1 MPSLQADSTVR
12 TTCPYCG
19 VGCQM
24 QLQIAQGQIYRVEAP
39 FDAAPNYGNLCV
51 KGRFGLDFATHPRR
65 LRTPLIRAGEP
76 GNFREASWDEA
87 LDFTSQRL
95 SRLVTEHGGDSIA
108 TYACA
113 KATNE
118 DNFVFQKWVRAV
130 LGTNNIDHCARLCH
144 AGSVTGLQLAIG
156 SSAMSN
162 SIAEMENLDTFI
174 VTGSNTTE
182 THPVI
187 SLFLKKAVRKN
198 GAKLIVI
205 DPRQIELTDFAALWL
220 RQKPGTD
227 VAVFQA
233 MAHVIVSE
241 KLFNPNFIEARTEG
255 FEDYIES
262 LEHCSPEWAEQISG
276 VPADDIRRA
285 ARMYATA
292 ERAAFYW
299 GMGISQSTHGT
310 DNALSLTNL
319 ALMCGHAGKPGTGL
333 NPLRGQNNVQG
344 CSDSGG
350 LPNVFTAYQSVADPV
365 IRGKFEA
372 EWRASL
378 NPAPGLTVTEM
389 VDAALLGKI
398 KAMVVMGENPMMS
411 EPNLSHAQHAL
422 EALDLLVCIDIFMNE
437 TGEMA
442 DVILPSASFAEKDGT
457 FTNSDRRV
465 QRVRQALP
473 AVGESLPDWQIICAL
488 ATRMEKQLGVEAS
501 AGFDAQLLFHA
512 RCQRADDLPVGQRF
526 AHRGQCLAHPLH
538 APVAVGE
545 GAVFLGKAGGRQ
557 DDIRHLAGFI
567 HKDIDADQQ
576 VQRFQGVLR
585 MREVGLAH
593 HGVFAHDDHSFDLPQ
608 ERGIDHFGHGQAG
621 RGVEAGAPFG
631 FKLAANDGVGDR
643 LIGGEDIGQAA
654 TIAAALYIIL
664 PAQGVQPGAWFPG
677 MTAHQGQVGQRQGV
691 VCAMRALADAH
702 APIEGGALGGS
713 VHTRGA
719 ANIIGG
725 HATDLLRPFRAAMLQ
740 RLNVV
745 FEALGARFDE
755 IGIEELLADDDMRHR
770 LENRHIG
777 AWLLSQPQGSEVGQ
791 LNLTRVNDDKL
802 GAVFAHSLLQEQAD
816 DRVRFG
822 GVAAGDDE
830 GIQVFHLGDAVAHGA
845 GADGQLQACNAAGMA
860 EARAMIDIVGAQD
873 RPHPFL
879 KDKIVFVG
887 GFGAGVGGD
896 AVAAMLRNEAR
907 KSLAGEIQ
915 RFVPT
920 GFAEVARLASADER
934 RAQAARVG
942 SEIQPEAAFHAE
954 IAIIRRGVKRRF
966 NAINLPLRDL
976 QLHLAANAA
985 IRASRANGGISLK

>member
-1 MPSLQADSTVR
+1 MISRHPDSAVR

-24 QLQIAQGQIYRVEAP
+24 KLHITQGQIYRVEAP

-65 LRTPLIRAGEP
+65 LRTPLIRAGAP
-76 GNFREASWDEA
+76 GNFRAASWDEA
-87 LDFTSQRL
+87 LDFISQRL
-95 SRLVTEHGGDSIA
+95 SRLVREHGGDSIA

-205 DPRQIELTDFAALWL
+205 DPRQIELTDFASLWL

-227 VAVFQA
+227 VALFQA
-233 MAHVIVSE
+233 MANVIVSE
-241 KLFNPNFIEARTEG
+241 NLFNVAFIEARTEG
-255 FEDYIES
+255 FDDYIES
-262 LEHCSPEWAEQISG
+262 LEHCTPEWAEQISG
-276 VPADDIRRA
+276 VPAADIRRA

-350 LPNVFTAYQSVADPV
+350 LPNVFTAYQPVADPV
-365 IRGKFEA
+365 IRGKFAA
-372 EWRASL
+372 EWRANL
-378 NPAPGLTVTEM
+378 NPVPGLTVTEM
-389 VDAALLGKI
+389 VDGALLGQI

-411 EPNLSHAQHAL
+411 EPNLAHAQHAL

-488 ATRMEKQLGVEAS
+488 AKRMESQLGVEHS
-501 AGFDAQLLFHA
+501 AGFDY
-512 RCQRADDLPVGQRF
+512 
-526 AHRGQCLAHPLH
+526 
-538 APVAVGE
+538 
-545 GAVFLGKAGGRQ
+545 
-557 DDIRHLAGFI
+557 
-567 HKDIDADQQ
+567 
-576 VQRFQGVLR
+576 
-585 MREVGLAH
+585 
-593 HGVFAHDDHSFDLPQ
+593 
-608 ERGIDHFGHGQAG
+608 
-621 RGVEAGAPFG
+621 AGAE
-631 FKLAANDGVGDR
+631 AIWEEMRR
-643 LIGGEDIGQAA
+643 LTPDFAGITYA
-654 TIAAALYIIL
+654 
-664 PAQGVQPGAWFPG
+664 
-677 MTAHQGQVGQRQGV
+677 
-691 VCAMRALADAH
+691 
-702 APIEGGALGGS
+702 
-713 VHTRGA
+713 
-719 ANIIGG
+719 
-725 HATDLLRPFRAAMLQ
+725 
-740 RLNVV
+740 RL
-745 FEALGARFDE
+745 
-755 IGIEELLADDDMRHR
+755 
-770 LENRHIG
+770 
-777 AWLLSQPQGSEVGQ
+777 
-791 LNLTRVNDDKL
+791 
-802 GAVFAHSLLQEQAD
+802 
-816 DRVRFG
+816 
-822 GVAAGDDE
+822 DDE
-830 GIQVFHLGDAVAHGA
+830 GGVHWPCPSAEHPGTPYLFEDDFPRGKGKFWELEYGTDSETPDDEYPWHLTTGRVLFHWHGGTMTRSSRLEEAFPVPIVEMHPRDA
-845 GADGQLQACNAAGMA
+845 GALQVVSGDWLRITSRRGSVECQVMVTGRSPVGTVFLPFHFVEAAANLLTLDRIDPRAKIPDFKMA
-860 EARAMIDIVGAQD
+860 AVKLEKLARAGTALEERGAI
-873 RPHPFL
+873 
-879 KDKIVFVG
+879 KD
-887 GFGAGVGGD
+887 
-896 AVAAMLRNEAR
+896 
-907 KSLAGEIQ
+907 
-915 RFVPT
+915 
-920 GFAEVARLASADER
+920 
-934 RAQAARVG
+934 
-942 SEIQPEAAFHAE
+942 
-954 IAIIRRGVKRRF
+954 
-966 NAINLPLRDL
+966 PLRYV
-976 QLHLAANAA
+976 H
-985 IRASRANGGISLK
+985 